1 MPGTL
6 LGLIVL
12 CVVAHAGIISN
23 EARSA
28 TFFNSP
34 APGPPT
40 RQPRWG
46 GPRGGL
52 AVLARNAS
60 VSDAF
65 GRARTARAQ
74 APRTPTPDDVLAM
87 AERSTWGVANVQ
99 FSSAGRLERLSLLG
113 SGFFV
118 SRNHF
123 VTAQHVISE
132 QQLGRIRGPLDQI
145 RIFRTEPNGRTD
157 FFKGTLKS
165 AYQNVEMDAA
175 ILQSSLPAPSWLT
188 ISRSEPKEGEEIGMY
203 GYPLANF
210 DSMLRMKAF
219 VVGRRGIVFGYGR
232 QGNIRRMISTLT
244 TNPGNSGAPEFL
256 IANGEAVAI
265 HKAQLLDAFSGKEI
279 VGHSIS
285 TPLSSL
291 LPEFEKL
298 GIAVGR

>member
-1 MPGTL
+1 MRIGL
-6 LGLIVL
+6 VFGLIGWWI
-12 CVVAHAGIISN
+12 VAHTNAIS
-23 EARSA
+23 S
-28 TFFNSP
+28 T
-34 APGPPT
+34 
-40 RQPRWG
+40 
-46 GPRGGL
+46 
-52 AVLARNAS
+52 
-60 VSDAF
+60 
-65 GRARTARAQ
+65 Q
-74 APRTPTPDDVLAM
+74 APKTPTPDEVLAL
-87 AERSTWGVANVQ
+87 AERSTWGVANIQ

-123 VTAQHVISE
+123 VTAEHVISE
-132 QQLGRIRGPLDQI
+132 QKLGRIRGPLDQI
-145 RIFRTEPNGRTD
+145 RIFRTDVSQGRTD
-157 FFKGTLKS
+157 FFKGTLKTV
-165 AYQNVEMDAA
+165 YQNVEMDAA
-175 ILQSSLPAPSWLT
+175 ILHSSLAAPTWFT
-188 ISRSEPKEGEEIGMY
+188 ISRSDPKEGEEIGMY

-232 QGNIRRMISTLT
+232 QGNIRRMVSTLT

-265 HKAQLLDAFSGKEI
+265 HKAQLLDASGKEV

-298 GIAVGR
+298 GIVVGQ